1 MNTVNTDAIIDRLL
15 ENFRSL
21 SPQLRQAA
29 QYIIDNPNEIG
40 VNSMRQLAATA
51 AVKPNTLVRLAKAL
65 DFDSYESFRAPF
77 RDQLRRGTDNFPD
90 RARWLQ
96 HIGRGGSHGQIYSQ
110 MAASAMNNID
120 SLFSSCSADDV
131 KAAADSIIGA
141 KTAYLLGLGSCYA
154 PINSLYY
161 VGRMALDNLM
171 IVPQQASLPIDDIAR
186 IGPGDVLFSATYRPY
201 RRETVE
207 ATRMARKAGA
217 FVIAATDSRTS
228 PIAIEAD
235 IVFVVPMNTPQFF
248 PSAVGMIAIIEALL
262 AFMVA
267 GSDDDAVQKIERF
280 HNQRTESCVYWSGD
294 HEDE

>member
-1 MNTVNTDAIIDRLL
+1 MNYANTDAILDRLL
-15 ENFRSL
+15 ENFQNF

-40 VNSMRQLAATA
+40 VNSMRRLAAAA

-65 DFDSYESFRAPF
+65 DYDSYESFREPF
-77 RDQLRRGTDNFPD
+77 RDQLRRGTDSFPD

-110 MAASAMNNID
+110 MAASAMNNIE
-120 SLFSSCSADDV
+120 SLFSTISADDV
-131 KAAADSIIGA
+131 KAAADAIIEA

-154 PINSLYY
+154 LINSLYY
-161 VGRMALDNLM
+161 VGRMALDNLL
-171 IVPQQASLPIDDIAR
+171 IVPQQASLPIDDMAR
-186 IGPGDVLFSATYRPY
+186 IGPGDVLFSATYHPY

-207 ATRMARKAGA
+207 ATRMARRNGA

-228 PIAIEAD
+228 PIAVKAD
-235 IVFVVPMNTPQFF
+235 IAFVVPMSTPQFF
-248 PSAVGMIAIIEALL
+248 PSAVGMIALVEALL

-267 GSDDDAVQKIERF
+267 GSDENAVQKIERF
-280 HNQRTESCVYWSGD
+280 HRQRTESFVYWS
-294 HEDE
+294 EDDED